1 MEEFLQTQTLVIILL
16 LVVSLVAIAVRRFR
30 LPYTVVLVLVG
41 LAIAF
46 LQPVA
51 IEVTP
56 ELILALLI
64 PPLVFEAAFQI
75 DFALLRQNLLPIL
88 GLAVP
93 GVLLTTFIVGGVV
106 TVGVGM
112 PFAAAVV
119 FGALIAATDPVA
131 VVAVFRSLGVPRRL
145 GVAVEGESLFN
156 DGTAI
161 VIYNIAVAAALTG
174 LFDPVAGVLDFLL
187 VSLGGLAIGVAL
199 GWLVAQ
205 IIERIDDPLIEVTLT
220 TVLAFGA
227 YLVAEH
233 FHVSGVLAVVA
244 AGLVSGNVGLRGMSP
259 STKIMLENF
268 WEYLAFLANSFVF
281 LLIGLR
287 VNIPLLLENLWPII
301 VALVAVLA
309 ARAVAVY
316 GLSWMAYKAGS
327 RLPRSWRHV
336 FFWGGLRG
344 AIALAL
350 ALGLPAALADR
361 EMLLAMTFGVVLF
374 TLLAQGTTI
383 QFLLRRLGLV
393 GVSEAQKE
401 REIRS
406 GRLFMTQAGQRRL
419 LALNAEGLLTGDIW
433 AGVSEEYRLT
443 NQQLTADVDLLY
455 AQYPELEREVVLQ
468 ARREAL
474 KAERG
479 ALRDALVRGW
489 LSGGAH
495 SSLTEEVDRRL
506 EAMRLIEATS
516 FGSQPRAGEAGSI
529 SNETET

>member
-1 MEEFLQTQTLVIILL
+1 MEQFLQTQTLVIVLL

-112 PFAAAVV
+112 PFAAAAV

-145 GVAVEGESLFN
+145 SVAVEGESLFN

-161 VIYNIAVAAALTG
+161 VIYNIAVVAAMTG

-205 IIERIDDPLIEVTLT
+205 IIDRIDDPLIEVTLT

-244 AGLVSGNVGLRGMSP
+244 AGLVGGNVGLRGMSP

-268 WEYLAFLANSFVF
+268 WEYLAFLANSLVF

-287 VNIPLLLENLWPII
+287 VNIPLLLEDLWPIV
-301 VALVAVLA
+301 VAIVAVLV

-316 GLSWMAYKAGS
+316 GLSWLARKAGS

-350 ALGLPAALADR
+350 ALGLPATLADR
-361 EMLLAMTFGVVLF
+361 DMLLAMTFGVVLF

-393 GVSEAQKE
+393 GASEAQME
-401 REIRS
+401 REMRW
-406 GRLFMTQAGQRRL
+406 GRLYMTQAGQRRL

-443 NQQLTADVDLLY
+443 NKQLTADVDLLY
-455 AQYPELEREVVLQ
+455 AQYPELERDVVLQ

-479 ALRDALVRGW
+479 ALRDALVKGW
-489 LSGGAH
+489 LSGRTH
-495 SSLTEEVDRRL
+495 SKLTEEVDRRL
-506 EAMRLIEATS
+506 EALRLIEETA
-516 FGSQPRAGEAGSI
+516 FGPQPSRGEAS
-529 SNETET
+529 STNTQT